1 MEKSLVEMA
10 AEIVKAQ
17 AGVTRMTPEEL
28 DAALRG
34 TYESLK
40 ALQTQE
46 EGAGEVPT
54 PKARAAAV
62 EPKASIQRNRVICL
76 ECGKEFKQLTKTH
89 LASHKLTAKEYK
101 KKYGFKAGQ
110 ALTAKS
116 LSASRRKVAKT
127 RGLGKKLAAARKKRG
142 KK

>member
-1 MEKSLVEMA
+1 MEKSLLEMA

-17 AGVTRMTPEEL
+17 ASVTRMSAEEL
-28 DAALRG
+28 DAVLRK

-40 ALQTQE
+40 SLKDQE
-46 EGAGEVPT
+46 EGVAAEAT
-54 PKARAAAV
+54 AKAVAI
-62 EPKASIQRNRVICL
+62 EPKSSIQQSKVICL

-89 LASHKLTAKEYK
+89 LASHGLTAKEYK
-101 KKYGFKAGQ
+101 KKYGFKANQ

-116 LSASRRKVAKT
+116 LSASRRKLAKKL
-127 RGLGKKLAAARKKRG
+127 GLGEKLAAARKKRG